1 MRALLL
7 LAVGALAAC
16 AGSTSAVTGPDAE
29 LIGGDAAGETY
40 AAVGALRDETGSV
53 FCTATLVAPRFVVT
67 AQHCIEGG
75 SEEMP
80 EEHDPRKTT
89 FALGPD
95 ATSPVRAVTLKKW
108 WRAPDFPHPER
119 EEYASDVMLA
129 ELAEPVTDVTPIPID
144 ARVLDTTQ
152 LGDAFE
158 IVGFGVRAADGL
170 DAPEG
175 KREVGAM
182 KLVATEGNAFEKQYG
197 SRAAFDEVLAKLDP
211 EAAADGVGDRFW
223 PRVDLHAGYEALA
236 YGAKAESCY
245 SDSGGPLLRVD
256 GGKRTVVGVVSQ
268 GFNGYASSCLHL
280 GTIFA
285 TFGPETRAFLATKLR

>member
-1 MRALLL
+1 MQRLLVVAALS
-7 LAVGALAAC
+7 VGAC
-16 AGSTSAVTGPDAE
+16 ASGASVGAGDVD
-29 LIGGDAAGETY
+29 LIGGDAAGDAY
-40 AAVGALRDETGSV
+40 AAVGALRDESGSV
-53 FCTATLVAPRFVVT
+53 FCTATLVAQRFVIT

-89 FALGPD
+89 FALGAD
-95 ATSPVRAVTLKKW
+95 ATKPVRAVTLKKW

-129 ELAEPVTDVTPIPID
+129 ELAEAVTDVKPIPVD
-144 ARVLDTTQ
+144 PRMLGAAQ

-158 IVGFGVRAADGL
+158 IVGFGVRTEDGFGAA
-170 DAPEG
+170 EG
-175 KREVGAM
+175 KREIGTM

-197 SRAAFDEVLAKLDP
+197 SRAAFDAILAKLDP

-223 PRVDLHAGYEALA
+223 HRVDLRAGYEALA
-236 YGAKAESCY
+236 YGDEAESCY

-285 TFGPETRAFLATKLR
+285 TFGPETRAFLAKKL